1 MLAPDDHEP
10 PATGSA
16 APTSGANGHTNTN
29 DNTAELGRDA
39 GGLADDLL
47 HPLPVEVPG
56 SLIGPYRLVRQI
68 GEGGFGSVFL
78 AEQEVPVRRSV
89 AIKVVKLG
97 MDTRQVVA
105 RFEMERQTLALM
117 EHPNIARV
125 LDAGTTA
132 SGRPYFVMELVKGE
146 PIVAYCDRNGLS
158 VRERVE
164 LIVDVCRAVQHAHTK
179 GVLHR
184 DIKPSNIL
192 IAQQDGRPTAKVIDF
207 GIAKATGLNDS
218 SGERW
223 ALTEQRQLIGTPEY
237 MSPEQAEGSLDIDT
251 RTDIYSIGVLLY
263 ELLTGT
269 TPFSAAE
276 LRSAAL
282 GEIQRIIREVD
293 PPRPST
299 RLSRSGETIGDIAA
313 RRRAEPATLNA
324 TIRGELDWIVMKA
337 LEKDRTRRYASAN
350 DFAED
355 IRRHLN
361 GEAVLAAPPSQ
372 AYRIRKLLRRHRVA
386 VGAASAVMLA
396 IVVGA
401 AAFAWQARVARAERD
416 RALIAEA
423 EQRLRAAELNAVA
436 DFQATMLSRI
446 DVAAAGSRLLDG
458 LRADFAEALADPLTV
473 SSLTEAERAERQRSF
488 DADLRRLNG
497 TDAAAELIR
506 TTLLRPSIEAID
518 ADFSTQ
524 PLVDAALRH
533 TLARTHLALG
543 RADEA
548 LPLATQAHA
557 IRLERLGERHR
568 DTLRSLETL
577 AAVSDALGNA
587 AESTDRHRIIY
598 ETRRDAFGPDDP
610 ETLTAMGNLGNALR
624 AQGKFDQAE
633 PLLTEALAG
642 QRRVR
647 GNEARETLVA
657 MNTLGFLHVMRGDL
671 ATTKSLWSE
680 AYETGR
686 RALGEDDPDVVV
698 WCQNL
703 AGVLQGLGELV
714 EAEGLYRAAVERYRR
729 LRGADHPS
737 TITVLGGLGGNL
749 LQQAR
754 FADAEPILR
763 EVYERSL
770 TAHGPDHRSTLNAQ
784 TSLGSLLI
792 RIERAAESETL
803 VRAALLGWKRT
814 AGEDSTEVIVT
825 SDILGRA
832 LVGIGRFEEC
842 SALALETVERS
853 RRVLGPEHPQTLTVL
868 LNTGNAL
875 LVMRRPADAEPF
887 LTTAYEARRRISGE
901 DHRETILAQSNIGV
915 LREQQGRLDDAE
927 LAQRDALERA
937 RRVFGADHP
946 STLNATVH
954 LASTMRKAGRPGDAE
969 SLLLAVRTAV
979 ETRFPANGLSV
990 ATYRYQ
996 LGRALADI
1004 GRHAEAHAELLPG
1017 VERILAAP
1025 TTSAAFRVEC
1035 LEAMASLLE
1044 RWALTETD
1052 AKARGEREADAATW
1066 RARAAAQ
1073 TSGER

>member
-1 MLAPDDHEP
+1 MHAPDAPERDPHDER
-10 PATGSA
+10 ATA
-16 APTSGANGHTNTN
+16 AGGG

-158 VRERVE
+158 VRERIE
-164 LIVDVCRAVQHAHTK
+164 LVVDVCRAVQHAHTK
-179 GVLHR
+179 GILHR

-192 IAQQDGRPTAKVIDF
+192 IAVQDGRPTAKVIDF
-207 GIAKATGLNDS
+207 GIAKATGLS
-218 SGERW
+218 ESGRGGL
-223 ALTEQRQLIGTPEY
+223 AITEQRQLIGTPEY

-299 RLSRSGETIGDIAA
+299 RLSRSGQTLSEIAA
-313 RRRAEPATLNA
+313 RRRAEPETLNA

-350 DFAED
+350 DLAED
-355 IRRHLN
+355 IRRHLD
-361 GEAVLAAPPSQ
+361 GEAVLAAPPSR
-372 AYRIRKLLRRHRVA
+372 AYRLRKLVRRHRVG
-386 VGAASAVMLA
+386 VGAASAVLTA
-396 IVVGA
+396 IIVGA
-401 AAFAWQARVARAERD
+401 VAFAWQARVARAERD
-416 RALIAEA
+416 RALLAEA
-423 EQRLRAAELNAVA
+423 DQRLRAAELRAVA
-436 DFQATMLSRI
+436 EFQATMLSRI
-446 DVAAAGSRLLDG
+446 DVAAAGARLLDG
-458 LRADFAEALADPLTV
+458 LRVDFVESLADPLGFGP
-473 SSLTEAERAERQRSF
+473 LTDAERAERQRAFES
-488 DADLRRLNG
+488 DLRRLNG

-506 TTLLRPSIEAID
+506 TTLLRPAID
-518 ADFSTQ
+518 AVDAEFSAQ

-533 TLARTHLALG
+533 TLAQTHLALG

-548 LPLATQAHA
+548 LPLATRAHA
-557 IRLERLGERHR
+557 IRLERLGERDR

-577 AAVSDALGNA
+577 AAIGDALGNA
-587 AESTDRHRIIY
+587 AESTDRHRIVY
-598 ETRRDAFGPDDP
+598 ETRLDAFGPDDP
-610 ETLTAMGNLGNALR
+610 ETLTAMGNFGNSLR
-624 AQGKFDQAE
+624 AQGAFDRAE
-633 PLLTEALAG
+633 PLLIEALAG

-647 GNEARETLVA
+647 GNEARDTLVA
-657 MNTLGFLHVMRGDL
+657 MNTLGFLHVMRGEL
-671 ATTKSLWSE
+671 AATKSLWSE

-686 RALGEDDPDVVV
+686 RALGEDDPDVVI

-703 AGVLQGLGELV
+703 AGVLQGLGELT
-714 EAEGLYRAAVERYRR
+714 EAERLYREALERYRR

-737 TITVLGGLGGNL
+737 TIVVLGGLGGNL

-770 TAHGPDHRSTLNAQ
+770 ATHGPDHQSTLVAQ
-784 TSLGSLLI
+784 TALGSLLT
-792 RIERAAESETL
+792 RMERSAESEPIL
-803 VRAALLGWKRT
+803 RAAMLGWKRT
-814 AGEDSTEVIVT
+814 AGDDRAETINA
-825 SDILGRA
+825 SDVLARA
-832 LVGIGRFEEC
+832 LLGNGRYDE
-842 SALALETVERS
+842 SAALARETAERS
-853 RRVLGPEHPQTLTVL
+853 RRALGPDHPQTLTVL
-868 LNTGNAL
+868 LNAGNAL
-875 LVMRRPADAEPF
+875 LAMRRPSDAEP
-887 LTTAYEARRRISGE
+887 LLVAALEARQRISGD
-901 DHRETILAQSNIGV
+901 DHRETILARSNMGI
-915 LREQQGRLDDAE
+915 LREQQGRLDEAE
-927 LAQRDALERA
+927 RIQREALERA
-937 RRVFGADHP
+937 RRVFGEDHP

-954 LASTMRKAGRPGDAE
+954 LASVLRKSGRAGDAE
-969 SLLLAVRTAV
+969 SLLQTVRSAVDR
-979 ETRFPANGLSV
+979 RFPADGMSR
-990 ATYRYQ
+990 AIYRYQ
-996 LGRALADI
+996 LGRALADL
-1004 GRHAEAHAELLPG
+1004 GRSAEAHAELLPG
-1017 VERILAAP
+1017 VERIVAAP
-1025 TTSAAFRVEC
+1025 GTSAAFRAECVEAMAAC
-1035 LEAMASLLE
+1035 LEA
-1044 RWALTETD
+1044 WAAAETD
-1052 AKARGEREADAATW
+1052 AAIRDERMTAAAAW
-1066 RARAAAQ
+1066 RARVPAESA
-1073 TSGER
+1073 GDR